1 MKASA
6 VRYVC
11 RECGHDEP
19 KWVGRCPECGS
30 WNSFD
35 EEAAPAPVKAGAVD
49 ASRTVID
56 TSMRKLSDI
65 PYEKTMRVSSGIE
78 ELDRVL
84 GGGVMRPSAVL
95 VGGEPGIGKSTIMI
109 QMLSALTASGTV
121 LYVSGEES
129 PSQVRMRAERL
140 GLDTSSIHIFCDTRL
155 EALVDLL
162 ERTKPGYIVVDSLQT
177 LSSSSVASSAGSPN
191 QIKTGCMELSLTA
204 KKIGAAIFF
213 VGHVT
218 KDGLIAGPK
227 IVEHMVDTVLY
238 FENAES
244 GMRLLRASK
253 SRFGSVDEIGLFE
266 MQQDGLKGVKDP
278 SQYFLSSREKDEF
291 PAGIVFT
298 PVVEGSRTFVVEVQ
312 ALVVPAR
319 SGYQRIYSDRIDNGR
334 INRIAAI
341 LERHAGLNL
350 SDQDIYVNVAG
361 GMRLTEG
368 SVDLAVALALY
379 SSKSDVP
386 LSSSMASF
394 GELSLAGE
402 VRPVTFTERR
412 IKALSD
418 LGFTDCFAPGG
429 KSTDTMAVSRAKSI
443 RGAIVGAFRGRKRER
458 HHEEEE

>member
-1 MKASA
+1 MKGNT

-11 RECGHDEP
+11 RECGHEET
-19 KWVGRCPECGS
+19 KWAGRCPECGS

-35 EEAAPAPVKAGAVD
+35 EMEAQVSVKPQVAD
-49 ASRTVID
+49 SSKTVID
-56 TSMRKLSDI
+56 SSVRKLSEI

-109 QMLSALTASGTV
+109 QLLANLSKEATV

-129 PSQVRMRAERL
+129 PSQVKLRAERL
-140 GLDTSSIHIFCDTRL
+140 GLATDRIHIYCDTRL
-155 EALVDLL
+155 EALLNVL
-162 ERTKPGYIVVDSLQT
+162 ETTKPGYVVVDSLQT
-177 LSSSSVASSAGSPN
+177 LTTASVASSAGSPN
-191 QIKTGCMELSLTA
+191 QIKTCCMELSLTA
-204 KKIGAAIFF
+204 KKNGSAIFF
-213 VGHVT
+213 IGHVT

-266 MQQDGLKGVKDP
+266 MNQDGLKGVKDP

-291 PAGIVFT
+291 PAGISFT
-298 PVVEGSRTFVVEVQ
+298 PIVEGSRTFVVEVQ

-361 GMRLTEG
+361 GMRLSES

-379 SSKSDVP
+379 SSKMDIP
-386 LSSSMASF
+386 LSSSLSAF

-402 VRPVTFTERR
+402 VRPVPFVERR
-412 IKALSD
+412 LKALGE
-418 LGFTDCFAPGG
+418 LGFTKCITSSGR
-429 KSTDTMAVSRAKSI
+429 STGDLKVDSAKNI
-443 RGAIVGAFRGRKRER
+443 RSAIAGAFKHRD
-458 HHEEEE
+458 